1 MLRWEKDPSVLNS
14 TSFFYLRPAS
24 AMDCWRKNTLNHNPN
39 TISYARRKKK
49 KEKKKEKKEKRNVI
63 MESYEETFK
72 PQFMESYKD

>member
-24 AMDCWRKNTLNHNPN
+24 AMDCWRKNTLNLNPI
-39 TISYARRKKK
+39 TFSYARRK
-49 KEKKKEKKEKRNVI
+49 KKKEKKEKRNVI